1 MALSWGSLDC
11 HAEELG
17 PPLGNG
23 VASEGLGGV
32 KLSSLLF
39 GPTAVV
45 CYCHL
50 DELYFYF
57 LI

>member
-1 MALSWGSLDC
+1 MARSWRSLDC

-17 PPLGNG
+17 LPLGNA

-45 CYCHL
+45 WYCHL